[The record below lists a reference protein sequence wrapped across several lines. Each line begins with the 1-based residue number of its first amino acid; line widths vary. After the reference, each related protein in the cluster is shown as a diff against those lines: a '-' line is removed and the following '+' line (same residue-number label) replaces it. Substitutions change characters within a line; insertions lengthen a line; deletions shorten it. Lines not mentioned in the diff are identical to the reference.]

1 MEDQPVLQTERLT
14 LRAFALDDA
23 NVIIPLVS
31 EKEIAATTLSI
42 PHPYP
47 ADEAAKWI
55 SKTIEKYQ
63 EGVAAAFAIILKETG
78 KIVGSFSIWIKHKH
92 AHAELGY
99 WIAKPYWN
107 NGYATEA
114 GHAILKYGFND
125 RNLNRIHAHHMT
137 KNPQSGKVMQKMGM
151 AYEGT
156 LRQHVLKDGEYQD
169 LAIYAITKDQYNP

>member
-14 LRAFALDDA
+14 LRALALDDA
-23 NVIIPLVS
+23 NVLLPLVG

-47 ADEAAKWI
+47 AEEAAKWI
-55 SKTIEKYQ
+55 TKTIEKYE

-78 KIVGSFSIWIKHKH
+78 KIVGSISIWMDHKH
-92 AHAELGY
+92 NNAELGY
-99 WIAKPYWN
+99 WIGKPYWN

-114 GHAILKYGFND
+114 GKAILNYGFKD
-125 RNLNRIHAHHMT
+125 RDLNRIHAHHMI
-137 KNPQSGKVMQKMGM
+137 KNPQSGKVMQNMGM

-156 LRQHVLKDGEYQD
+156 LRQHVMKDGEYQD
-169 LAIYAITKDQYNP
+169 LAIYAITKDQYDL